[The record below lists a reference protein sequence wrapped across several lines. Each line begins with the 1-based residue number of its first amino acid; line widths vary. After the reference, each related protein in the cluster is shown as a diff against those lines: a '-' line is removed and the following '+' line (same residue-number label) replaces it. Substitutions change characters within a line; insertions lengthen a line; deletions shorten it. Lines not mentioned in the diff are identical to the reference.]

1 MDPAEGVLDVHVVV
15 AGASEG
21 DELHAHKGQLV
32 DDCAAHVI
40 VDEHAHRVAAF
51 REAARLRGET
61 RVVVVDLVPAQRVR
75 CLERGAVVFFCIVKG
90 EFHAGSFRQFF
101 GICHCEWGSALSPR
115 RVCGCHMHYS
125 FNDLRGYHISVKN
138 TPVAHS

>member
-21 DELHAHKGQLV
+21 DELHAHTGQLV

-51 REAARLRGET
+51 REAAHLRGET
-61 RVVVVDLVPAQRVR
+61 RVVVVDLVSAQRVR

-101 GICHCEWGSALSPR
+101 GICHCERGSGTSVKETVEYRSPR
-115 RVCGCHMHYS
+115 SRAPSVARRKSG
-125 FNDLRGYHISVKN
+125 RGYAAKA
-138 TPVAHS
+138 P

>member
-1 MDPAEGVLDVHVVV
+1 MDPAEGVLNVHVVV
-15 AGASEG
+15 AGASEC
-21 DELHAHKGQLV
+21 DELHAHTGQLV
-32 DDCAAHVI
+32 DDCAAHII

-90 EFHAGSFRQFF
+90 EFHAGSFQ
-101 GICHCEWGSALSPR
+101 GCLAGSQGSALSPR
-115 RVCGCHMHYS
+115 RVCGGCLYNCLS
-125 FNDLRGYHISVKN
+125 
-138 TPVAHS
+138 HSSITS

>member
-21 DELHAHKGQLV
+21 DELHAHTGQLV

-90 EFHAGSFRQFF
+90 EFHAGSFR
-101 GICHCEWGSALSPR
+101 
-115 RVCGCHMHYS
+115 GC
-125 FNDLRGYHISVKN
+125 LAGL
-138 TPVAHS
+138 